1 MIRKTFVIKSESK
14 YLKPLRNKL
23 DLFLKRTEF
32 SPKDR
37 TFCLIAVGEA
47 CSNSMRHA
55 YQGEPGHLIR
65 LAVQA
70 DKEKVIFKVRDYGQ
84 KIVLSQVKTP
94 KLPPS
99 KPHGLG
105 IYLLKTI
112 VDKVKYNTSY
122 TRGNEL
128 ILTKYLKARRSS

>member
-1 MIRKTFVIKSESK
+1 MIRKAFVIKSESK

-23 DLFLKRTEF
+23 NLFLRQIGF
-32 SPKDR
+32 SPKER
-37 TFCLIAVGEA
+37 AFCLIAVGEA
-47 CSNSMRHA
+47 CTNSIRHA

-112 VDKVKYNTSY
+112 VDQVKYNTNHV
-122 TRGNEL
+122 RGNEL
-128 ILTKYLKARRSS
+128 IFTKYLKARRSS